1 MEKELGLYEGK
12 TITNGKKVVGN
23 LIYQHPPFAYI
34 LTKKNADHMIVTDD
48 GECTCKLIRILSNS
62 IKKYKINND

>member
-34 LTKKNADHMIVTDD
+34 LTKKMQI
-48 GECTCKLIRILSNS
+48 I
-62 IKKYKINND
+62 